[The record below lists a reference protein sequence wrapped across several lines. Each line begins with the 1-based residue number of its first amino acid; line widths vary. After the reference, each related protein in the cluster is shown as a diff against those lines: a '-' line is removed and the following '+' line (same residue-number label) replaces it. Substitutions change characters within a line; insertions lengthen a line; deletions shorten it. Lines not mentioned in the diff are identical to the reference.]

1 MTTTIST
8 PPPNE
13 VAAAAAIAGD
23 GFAGVVHRHRRAVV
37 AVAVGAAGAVVA
49 STGAAPSSP
58 SLERRSYWIDHQNHW
73 TGNMHEKVRRVMY
86 YVLLLLLYT
95 VK

>member
-13 VAAAAAIAGD
+13 VAAVAGD

-37 AVAVGAAGAVVA
+37 AVAVVAAGAGTVVGVA
-49 STGAAPSSP
+49 
-58 SLERRSYWIDHQNHW
+58 
-73 TGNMHEKVRRVMY
+73 
-86 YVLLLLLYT
+86 
-95 VK
+95 

>member
-13 VAAAAAIAGD
+13 VAAVAGD

-37 AVAVGAAGAVVA
+37 AIAVVAAVAVVAAGAGAGAVVA
-49 STGAAPSSP
+49 AA
-58 SLERRSYWIDHQNHW
+58 
-73 TGNMHEKVRRVMY
+73 
-86 YVLLLLLYT
+86 
-95 VK
+95 